1 MVDESEPIHVLKQQ
15 QVERRSSGDF
25 LVRAKDGG
33 ASSSG
38 ANAEALK
45 SLAAALTLK
54 AKKMTDKARK
64 VFLHAI
70 ALSPNN
76 PRILNCYGEFVEE
89 VVHTMIY
96 EIVQLSNLTTRS
108 TDLTRSRDKRATTK
122 V

>member
-15 QVERRSSGDF
+15 QVERKSSGDF
-25 LVRAKDGG
+25 LVRAKDG

-45 SLAAALTLK
+45 SLGAALTLK

-89 VVHTMIY
+89 VGGSTKIY
-96 EIVQLSNLTTRS
+96 EPQSLLAYHHLCCVTG
-108 TDLTRSRDKRATTK
+108 
-122 V
+122 